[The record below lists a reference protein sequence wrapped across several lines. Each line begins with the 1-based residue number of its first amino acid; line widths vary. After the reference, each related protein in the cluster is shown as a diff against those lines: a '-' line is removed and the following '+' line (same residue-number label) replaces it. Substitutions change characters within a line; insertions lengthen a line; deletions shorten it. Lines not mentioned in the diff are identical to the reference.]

1 MESNYLKFE
10 KQERP
15 GKKLPIYIVK
25 NKKTD
30 FKLGVVKFCGSWR
43 KFVFNPNADYDDLIF
58 DAECLQDIIT
68 FLNNKTEEWRANLK

>member
-15 GKKLPIYIVK
+15 RMKLPIYVVK

-30 FKLGVVKFCGSWR
+30 FELGVVKFCGAWR
-43 KFVFNPNADYDDLIF
+43 KYVFNPNADYDDLIF
-58 DAECLQDIIT
+58 DAECLQDIIS
-68 FLNNKTEEWRANLK
+68 FLNDKTEEWRTSLK